1 LEAARFNQKRDSW
14 IVRRHMR
21 HLRRAISSG
30 DIDPDMLS
38 KAEKVQWA
46 GWQRQEETNQKI
58 RALHHDGHSIKATV
72 KMTGVSR
79 QTVRRVLR
87 GRRDD
92 VFRSRE
98 STLDHWAE
106 QLTAEWESGCRNGA
120 KLWRRLREAGLGGS
134 SRVVSE
140 WAIRKRRATK
150 TGAEHAGITATT
162 MPTSRVIARLLT
174 TECHCN
180 SAEALRIKVA
190 VETASP
196 ALVAARNLLDRFRA
210 MIAAK
215 KPDDLNPWLAEA
227 AGSELASF
235 ASGIEAD
242 DAAVRA
248 AIVEA
253 WSNGQ
258 TEGQVTKLKLIK
270 RQMYG
275 RGKLDLLRARLT
287 QTG

>member
-1 LEAARFNQKRDSW
+1 VCRDREGGYREGAAKGAPQALQVVDRWHLLENANVAFLD

-21 HLRRAISSG
+21 HLRRAISSD

-46 GWQRQEETNQKI
+46 GWQRQEEMNQKI
-58 RALHHDGHSIKATV
+58 RALHHDGHSIKAAV

-92 VFRSRE
+92 MFRSRE
-98 STLDHWAE
+98 STLDHWAKR
-106 QLTAEWESGCRNGA
+106 LTAEWESGCRSGA
-120 KLWRRLREAGLGGS
+120 KLWRRLREAGFGGS

-140 WAIRKRRATK
+140 WATRKRRARK

-180 SAEALRIKVA
+180 SAEACPSRWRSRQRRRLSSRRA
-190 VETASP
+190 TCWTASEP
-196 ALVAARNLLDRFRA
+196 
-210 MIAAK
+210 
-215 KPDDLNPWLAEA
+215 
-227 AGSELASF
+227 
-235 ASGIEAD
+235 
-242 DAAVRA
+242 
-248 AIVEA
+248 
-253 WSNGQ
+253 
-258 TEGQVTKLKLIK
+258 
-270 RQMYG
+270 
-275 RGKLDLLRARLT
+275 
-287 QTG
+287 